1 MKCFFTFY
9 KKYKLIKPNNCSST
23 LKHPHL
29 ALLRMSSSFA
39 NVSLYIPHVFANI
52 SKKTVADTFDNL
64 RIGAV
69 KRVDFV
75 YKKNAGGDYNAAYI
89 HFNYWYDNIAAR
101 NFQERVLDVNRE
113 ARIVYDE
120 PWYWIVLEN
129 KGAKADSTKR
139 KPRVDIEALSNTEHV
154 APVEKMMT
162 NEDFANLFKNQEV
175 ESSYN
180 QDLEQSSYN
189 QDLESDEDFNE
200 FVRVMTTGMITS
212 DDLVS
217 ENRKLREQLG
227 QYMEK
232 VGRLEHEYNMLMDE
246 KLCVSNELA
255 WLKEQQV
262 YNNV

>member
-1 MKCFFTFY
+1 
-9 KKYKLIKPNNCSST
+9 
-23 LKHPHL
+23 
-29 ALLRMSSSFA
+29 MSNQFS
-39 NVSLYIPHVFANI
+39 NVSLYIPHAFANI
-52 SKKTVADTFDNL
+52 SKKMISDTFENL
-64 RIGAV
+64 KIGAV

-75 YKKNAGGDYNAAYI
+75 HKMNADGEYNAVYI

-129 KGAKADSTKR
+129 KAQKTVSNKR
-139 KPRVDIEALSNTEHV
+139 KPRIDIEALTKTGDV

-162 NEDFANLFKNQEV
+162 NQDFANLFK
-175 ESSYN
+175 SSSNEDLYQSSSN
-180 QDLEQSSYN
+180 EDLEDFK
-189 QDLESDEDFNE
+189 DLCSEIYFAQEDAAI
-200 FVRVMTTGMITS
+200 ITL
-212 DDLVS
+212 DDLVD

-227 QYMEK
+227 EYMAK

-246 KLCVSNELA
+246 KLCVNNELA

>member
-1 MKCFFTFY
+1 M
-9 KKYKLIKPNNCSST
+9 
-23 LKHPHL
+23 
-29 ALLRMSSSFA
+29 
-39 NVSLYIPHVFANI
+39 
-52 SKKTVADTFDNL
+52 KTVSDTFENL
-64 RIGAV
+64 KIGSV

-75 YKKNAGGDYNAAYI
+75 HKRNTGGEYNAVYI

-129 KGAKADSTKR
+129 KGAKAVSNKR
-139 KPRVDIEALSNTEHV
+139 KPRIDIEALTKTGDV

-162 NEDFANLFKNQEV
+162 NQDFANLFKNEHL
-175 ESSYN
+175 ESSLN
-180 QDLEQSSYN
+180 E
-189 QDLESDEDFNE
+189 DLESSLNEDLESSLNEDLESSLNEDFKKNDIDFDA
-200 FVRVMTTGMITS
+200 FVRLMTSASKETYYAKEEAAFITH
-212 DDLVS
+212 DDLFE

-227 QYMEK
+227 EYIEK
-232 VGRLEHEYNMLMDE
+232 VGRLEHEFNMLMDE
-246 KLCVSNELA
+246 KICVNNELA

>member
-1 MKCFFTFY
+1 
-9 KKYKLIKPNNCSST
+9 
-23 LKHPHL
+23 
-29 ALLRMSSSFA
+29 MSSSFA

-52 SKKTVADTFDNL
+52 SKKTVADTFDSL

-129 KGAKADSTKR
+129 KGAKADLTKR
-139 KPRVDIEALSNTEHV
+139 KPRVDIEALSKTQHL

-200 FVRVMTTGMITS
+200 FVRLMTMSKETYYAQEDAAIITQ
-212 DDLVS
+212 DDLVR

-227 QYMEK
+227 EYMGK